1 MLGNRFDSMR
11 GHILILTAN
20 ILFGISVPVFKCLL
34 NSGIPPEVIAF
45 LRAAVTCVLFWL
57 LSIFLPQQRVTR
69 CDLGLLAVCGICGV
83 GINQLLFV
91 VGLRMT
97 SPVDGSIIASATPI
111 FALLLAA
118 VILREP
124 VTKRKSLGVTLGVCG
139 GLLLVFGSTHTA
151 SGESSV
157 LGDAMIAV
165 NYMVYA
171 LYLVLS
177 RSLAGRYS
185 IVTIMKWMFLVA
197 TVALFPFSVGELG
210 HIATSH
216 ASAFQPMQLY
226 GLLYVTVGST
236 FIAFLLVTCSLKSLR
251 PTTVSMYNYVQPM
264 VACAIAIAIGQDVFS
279 IVKLGSLLLVFT
291 GVYLV
296 TTSRSK
302 QEPSTTKK

>member
-1 MLGNRFDSMR
+1 MMK

-20 ILFGISVPVFKCLL
+20 ILFGISVPVFKYLL
-34 NSGIPPEVIAF
+34 NIGTSPEAIAF

-57 LSIFLPQQRVTR
+57 LSLFLPRQRVTVR
-69 CDLGLLAVCGICGV
+69 DLGLLAVCGLCGV

-124 VTKRKSLGVTLGVCG
+124 VTKRKLLGVMLGVCG
-139 GLLLVFGSTHTA
+139 GLLLVFGSAHAT
-151 SGESSV
+151 SGGSSV

-185 IVTIMKWMFLVA
+185 AVTIMKWMFLVA
-197 TVALFPFSVGELG
+197 TVALFPFSAGELG
-210 HIATSH
+210 HVATFH
-216 ASAFQPMQLY
+216 ASAFRPMQLY

-264 VACAIAIAIGQDVFS
+264 VACIVAIAVGQDVFS
-279 IVKLGSLLLVFT
+279 ILKLGSLLLVFT

-296 TTSRSK
+296 TTSRRRH
-302 QEPSTTKK
+302 EPVTIKN

>member
-1 MLGNRFDSMR
+1 MK

-20 ILFGISVPVFKCLL
+20 ILFGISVPVFKYLL
-34 NSGIPPEVIAF
+34 NSGMPPETIAF

-57 LSIFLPQQRVTR
+57 LSLFLPRQRVTHR
-69 CDLGLLAVCGICGV
+69 DLGLLAVCGLCGV

-124 VTKRKSLGVTLGVCG
+124 VTKRKLLGVMLGVGG
-139 GLLLVFGSTHTA
+139 GLLLVFGSAHAA
-151 SGESSV
+151 SGGSSV
-157 LGDAMIAV
+157 LGDTMIAV

-185 IVTIMKWMFLVA
+185 AVTIMKWMFLVA
-197 TVALFPFSVGELG
+197 TVALFPFSAGELG
-210 HIATSH
+210 HIATFH
-216 ASAFQPMQLY
+216 ASAFRPMQLY

-264 VACAIAIAIGQDVFS
+264 VACVVAIAIGQDVFS
-279 IVKLGSLLLVFT
+279 ILKLGSLLLVFT
-291 GVYLV
+291 GVYFV
-296 TTSRSK
+296 TTSRRRH
-302 QEPSTTKK
+302 EPVTIKN

>member
-1 MLGNRFDSMR
+1 MK

-20 ILFGISVPVFKCLL
+20 ILFGISVPVFKYLL
-34 NSGIPPEVIAF
+34 NVGISPEAIAF
-45 LRAAVTCVLFWL
+45 LRAGLTCILFWL
-57 LSIFLPQQRVTR
+57 LSLFLPRERVTGR
-69 CDLGLLAVCGICGV
+69 DLGLLAVCGICGV

-91 VGLRMT
+91 AGLKMT

-124 VTKRKSLGVTLGVCG
+124 VTKRKLLGVILGVCG
-139 GLLLVFGSTHTA
+139 GLLLVFGTA
-151 SGESSV
+151 HAVSGRSSV
-157 LGDAMIAV
+157 LGDTMIAV

-177 RSLAGRYS
+177 RPLVQRYS
-185 IVTIMKWMFLVA
+185 AITIMKWMFLVA
-197 TVALFPFSVGELG
+197 TVALFPFSAGTLENAAIF
-210 HIATSH
+210 HTAT
-216 ASAFQPMQLY
+216 FNPTQLY
-226 GLLYVTVGST
+226 GLLYITAGST
-236 FIAFLLVTCSLKSLR
+236 FTAFLLVTCSLKYLR

-279 IVKLGSLLLVFT
+279 IIKLGSLLLVFT

-296 TTSRSK
+296 TTSRYRQDPATIKS
-302 QEPSTTKK
+302 

>member
-1 MLGNRFDSMR
+1 M
-11 GHILILTAN
+11 
-20 ILFGISVPVFKCLL
+20 
-34 NSGIPPEVIAF
+34 
-45 LRAAVTCVLFWL
+45 
-57 LSIFLPQQRVTR
+57 TR
-69 CDLGLLAVCGICGV
+69 RDLGLLAVCGLCGV

-91 VGLRMT
+91 VGLKMT

-124 VTKRKSLGVTLGVCG
+124 VTKRKLLGVMLGVGG
-139 GLLLVFGSTHTA
+139 GLLLVFGTTHAA
-151 SGESSV
+151 SVGSGFP
-157 LGDAMIAV
+157 GDAMIAV

-185 IVTIMKWMFLVA
+185 AVTIMKWMFLVA
-197 TVALFPFSVGELG
+197 TVALFPFSAGELG
-210 HIATSH
+210 HIATFH
-216 ASAFQPMQLY
+216 ASAFRPMQLY

-279 IVKLGSLLLVFT
+279 ILKLGSLLLVFT

-296 TTSRSK
+296 TTSRRK
-302 QEPSTTKK
+302 HEPVTIEN

>member
-1 MLGNRFDSMR
+1 MK
-11 GHILILTAN
+11 GHTLILAAN
-20 ILFGISVPVFKCLL
+20 ILFGVSMPVFKYLM
-34 NSGIPPEVIAF
+34 NSGIQSEAIAF
-45 LRAAVTCVLFWL
+45 LRAVVTCVLFWL
-57 LSIFLPQQRVTR
+57 LSLFLPRQRVTR
-69 CDLGLLAVCGICGV
+69 RDLGLLAVCGICGV

-124 VTKRKSLGVTLGVCG
+124 VTKRKLLGVMLGVGG
-139 GLLLVFGSTHTA
+139 GLLLVFGTTHAA
-151 SGESSV
+151 SVGSGFP
-157 LGDAMIAV
+157 GDAMIAV

-185 IVTIMKWMFLVA
+185 AVTIMKWMFLVA
-197 TVALFPFSVGELG
+197 TVALFPFSAGELG
-210 HIATSH
+210 HIATFH
-216 ASAFQPMQLY
+216 ASAFRLMQLY
-226 GLLYVTVGST
+226 GLFYVTVGST

-251 PTTVSMYNYVQPM
+251 STTVSMYNYVQPM

-279 IVKLGSLLLVFT
+279 ILKLGSLLLVFT

-296 TTSRSK
+296 TTSRRK
-302 QEPSTTKK
+302 HEPVTIEN

>member
-1 MLGNRFDSMR
+1 MK
-11 GHILILTAN
+11 GHTLILAAN
-20 ILFGISVPVFKCLL
+20 ILFGVSMPVFKYLM
-34 NSGIPPEVIAF
+34 NSDIQPEAIAF

-57 LSIFLPQQRVTR
+57 LSFFLPRQRVTR
-69 CDLGLLAVCGICGV
+69 RDLGLLVVCGICGV

-118 VILREP
+118 VILRES
-124 VTKRKSLGVTLGVCG
+124 VTKRKLLGVMLGVGG
-139 GLLLVFGSTHTA
+139 GLLLVFGTTHAA
-151 SGESSV
+151 SVGSGFP
-157 LGDAMIAV
+157 GDAMIAV

-185 IVTIMKWMFLVA
+185 AVTIMKWMFLVV
-197 TVALFPFSVGELG
+197 TVALFPFSAGELG
-210 HIATSH
+210 HIATFH
-216 ASAFQPMQLY
+216 ASAFRPMQLY

-279 IVKLGSLLLVFT
+279 ILKLGSLLLVFT

-296 TTSRSK
+296 TTSRRK
-302 QEPSTTKK
+302 HEPVTIEN